1 MTYAEC
7 YSERLNRVL
16 AELKFG
22 TLRFWGVWFGKPN
35 DNVHGIVGSN
45 ADRNLLRIQFDQ
57 GETLTVAEPN
67 GLKASSSVFSIR
79 DASRVRWEWFY
90 YGRPPIPANRYFME
104 FKRGEAG
111 ISNVDWYEPDLST
124 SLSFSGCGNAL
135 RTYAPGLP

>member
-45 ADRNLLRIQFDQ
+45 ADRNLLRIGSIKAKLLLLQSQ
-57 GETLTVAEPN
+57 TV
-67 GLKASSSVFSIR
+67 
-79 DASRVRWEWFY
+79 
-90 YGRPPIPANRYFME
+90 
-104 FKRGEAG
+104 
-111 ISNVDWYEPDLST
+111 
-124 SLSFSGCGNAL
+124 
-135 RTYAPGLP
+135 